1 MLLVYVDDIVVI
13 GDDLKENE
21 ELRKY
26 LIEEFE
32 IKELGML
39 KYFLSIKVAQSW
51 RRMFI
56 SK

>member
-39 KYFLSIKVAQSW
+39 KYFLSIEVAQS
-51 RRMFI
+51 
-56 SK
+56 

>member
-39 KYFLSIKVAQSW
+39 KYFLSIEVAQSW